1 MGVFKQEKLHE
12 AKEQWISTPDG
23 VLLTPPPPQ
32 KKKKKESGN
41 KNKNKKNKE
50 TKQSTTMEHLL
61 TRGNFFACNLSRN
74 FATSWEVW
82 RNH

>member
-1 MGVFKQEKLHE
+1 MKQKNNG
-12 AKEQWISTPDG
+12 SRP
-23 VLLTPPPPQ
+23 LTAFYFPPPPPPPKKRTKQNKTKQQ
-32 KKKKKESGN
+32 KKAETKTE
-41 KNKNKKNKE
+41 KKNKE

-82 RNH
+82 RNY